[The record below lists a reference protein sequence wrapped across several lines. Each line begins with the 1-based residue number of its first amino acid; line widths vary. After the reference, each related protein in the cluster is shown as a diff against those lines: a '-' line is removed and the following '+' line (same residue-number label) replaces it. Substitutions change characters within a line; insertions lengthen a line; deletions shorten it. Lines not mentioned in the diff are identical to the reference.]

1 MHNYAINHGLD
12 WNTSPATEDTAQGD
26 ANLQMVNT
34 DTTAA
39 GHEKRNTIAALL

>member
-12 WNTSPATEDTAQGD
+12 WNTSPSTEDTAQGD
-26 ANLQMVNT
+26 ANLQMGNT